1 MSETK
6 LLAYLVIVTLV
17 LGGTGFVFST
27 VISPLSEGD
36 LAVSSHEATLIYT
49 LSSLLRYL
57 ATAAVI
63 LVPLSFLL
71 IYRWFGRERKFT
83 VPATL
88 STIPDAALKPWQV
101 NLLFRKDALVFDES
115 GYYATLLDL
124 HRRKFI
130 AFIPSQEGKAGVF
143 LIRILKTSSDDQ
155 YEQRVLKVL
164 DQIAENGL
172 LDLGRFEKITQ
183 EAKTSAAAEETVLRY
198 QRMLTDL
205 TIRADPT
212 LAHQY
217 IVDGRDHIVPLL
229 LTSIVVFSISF
240 MAIFLEPMQSSIL
253 IPATFLWGVVVIQS
267 LIAIAMPSAL
277 FGHWKDDKYRDK
289 LQWEA
294 FTRFLS
300 DLALMRKY
308 VPEDLSTW
316 GDWLVY
322 GTALGVGDKVESAM
336 AVLNVNMADTGV
348 PVSALGLGTA
358 FSPLLHF
365 KSPAHGRSGSSPRS
379 GAHGR

>member
-6 LLAYLVIVTLV
+6 LLAYLVIVTLL
-17 LGGTGFVFST
+17 LGGTGFVFSIA
-27 VISPLSEGD
+27 ISPLSGGD
-36 LAVSSHEATLIYT
+36 LAVSSHEATLIST

-63 LVPLSFLL
+63 LVPLGFLL
-71 IYRWFGRERKFT
+71 IYRWFGREKKFT
-83 VPATL
+83 VPAFL
-88 STIPDAALKPWQV
+88 NTIPDPALRPWQV
-101 NLLFRKDALVFDES
+101 TLLFKKDVLVFDES
-115 GYYATLLDL
+115 GFYATLLDL

-130 AFIPSQEGKAGVF
+130 VIASDPEGNADAVS
-143 LIRILKTSSDDQ
+143 IRILKKSSEDQ
-155 YEQRVLKVL
+155 YELRVLNVL

-172 LDLGRFEKITQ
+172 LDPGRFEKIIR
-183 EAKTSAAAEETVLRY
+183 EAKTSAAAEETALRY
-198 QRMLTDL
+198 QKMLADL
-205 TIRADPT
+205 TKRCDPT

-229 LTSIVVFSISF
+229 LTSIIVFSISF
-240 MAIFLEPMQSSIL
+240 MAIFLEPMQFSNL
-253 IPATFLWGVVVIQS
+253 VTATVLWGVVVIQS

-277 FGHWKDDKYRDK
+277 FGHWKDDKYREK

-300 DLALMRKY
+300 DPAIVRKNP
-308 VPEDLSTW
+308 PEDLTLW

-336 AVLNVNMADTGV
+336 AELNVSIVKTGV
-348 PVSALGLGTA
+348 PVSTLGLGKA
-358 FSPLLHF
+358 FAPLLLF
-365 KSPAHGRSGSSPRS
+365 KPPAHGRSGSSHS
-379 GAHGR
+379 DAHGR